1 MAKAVIRRNVKREPA
16 FFDRRLLK
24 ARYTLLNMSIN
35 KIARVMRLSGANQR
49 PMLSAESGLL
59 VELSSSVRETARSN
73 TVMAT
78 GKI

>member
-1 MAKAVIRRNVKREPA
+1 MAKAVIKRNVKRDPA
-16 FFDRRLLK
+16 FFDRRLLN

-35 KIARVMRLSGANQR
+35 KIANVMRLSGANQL

-59 VELSSSVRETARSN
+59 VELSNNVNETARSS

-78 GKI
+78 GNI